1 MAEAADK
8 AEEVG
13 GTTWAR
19 GRCRSERCILGLMM
33 FFFCRR
39 RYHYKKENTTAI
51 MNIISIF
58 WYKLTVPQ

>member
-1 MAEAADK
+1 MAEATDK

-19 GRCRSERCILGLMM
+19 GRCRSERCVLGLMI
-33 FFFCRR
+33 FFFAGGDTTIKKKHNCDHE
-39 RYHYKKENTTAI
+39 YHFH
-51 MNIISIF
+51 F